1 MAVLV
6 LQISFLTEG
15 IMKNNRYIDK
25 IFIMVMLL
33 FFTFLTGILFYSIKK
48 ALPDKINIIANEEQQ
63 FDFGLPVN
71 GFIKSAIEVSEI
83 GESNIPSNQIK
94 IDMHKPFTL
103 KSGDGGSFV
112 MACKLFG
119 LINLKNV
126 KIDVV
131 EKEYVIP
138 CGMPIGIYI
147 QTDGVLVIG
156 TSVVNAMDGMN
167 YEPSYKLVRSGDYI
181 VGVNGTPINNKNELI
196 SFINE
201 NGANSIVLNIRRSGE
216 LIDVKIEPVQ
226 TTPDEY
232 KLGVWVRDNTQGI
245 GTLTFIDKDGE
256 FGALGHGINDVDT
269 STLMEL
275 KSGNLY
281 HTNIVSIIKGEKGI
295 PGELTG
301 TIDYDKSNI
310 LGEINRNTT
319 EGIFGISEK
328 ILSRYDKDSMME
340 VGLKQDVKL
349 GPAYIRCDVEGEI
362 KDYNVEIIEVNTGEN
377 NVNKGIILKVTDERL
392 LNVTGG
398 IVQGMSGSPII
409 QNDKIIGAVT
419 HVFIQ
424 DSTKGFGIFIENMLQ
439 SKNVE

>member
-1 MAVLV
+1 
-6 LQISFLTEG
+6 
-15 IMKNNRYIDK
+15 MKNNRYIDK
-25 IFIMVMLL
+25 IFIVVMLL
-33 FFTFLTGILFYSIKK
+33 FFTCLTGLLFHSIKK
-48 ALPDKINIIANEEQQ
+48 ALPDEINIIANGEQQ

-71 GFIKSAIEVSEI
+71 GFIKSAVEVSEI

-103 KSGDGGSFV
+103 KSGNGGSFV

-131 EKEYVIP
+131 DKEYVIP

-167 YEPSYKLVRSGDYI
+167 YEPSYKLVKSGDYI
-181 VGVNGTPINNKNELI
+181 VGVNGTKINNKNELI
-196 SFINE
+196 SLINQD
-201 NGANSIVLNIRRSGE
+201 GANSIVLNIRRSGE

-245 GTLTFIDKDGE
+245 GTLTFIDKDAE

-275 KSGNLY
+275 KSGSLY
-281 HTNIVSIIKGEKGI
+281 HTNIVSIIKGEKGV

-301 TIDYDKSNI
+301 TIDYDKKNI

-328 ILSRYDKDSMME
+328 ILSQYDKDRSMME
-340 VGLKQDVKL
+340 VGLKQDVKV
-349 GPAYIRCDVEGEI
+349 GPAHIRCNVEGEI
-362 KDYNVEIIEVNTGEN
+362 KDYDVEIIEVNTGEN
-377 NVNKGIILKVTDERL
+377 NVNKGIVLKVTDERL

-398 IVQGMSGSPII
+398 IVQGMSGSPIL
-409 QNDKIIGAVT
+409 QNNKIIGAVT

>member
-1 MAVLV
+1 
-6 LQISFLTEG
+6 
-15 IMKNNRYIDK
+15 MKNNRYIDK
-25 IFIMVMLL
+25 IFIVVMLL
-33 FFTFLTGILFYSIKK
+33 FFTCLTGLLFHTIKK
-48 ALPDKINIIANEEQQ
+48 ALPDEINIIANGEQQ

-71 GFIKSAIEVSEI
+71 GFIKSAVEVSEI

-103 KSGDGGSFV
+103 KSGNGGSFV

-131 EKEYVIP
+131 DKEYVIP

-167 YEPSYKLVRSGDYI
+167 YEPSYKLVKSGDYI
-181 VGVNGTPINNKNELI
+181 VGVNGTKINNKNELI
-196 SFINE
+196 SLINQD
-201 NGANSIVLNIRRSGE
+201 GANSIVLNIRRSGE

-245 GTLTFIDKDGE
+245 GTLTFIDKDAE

-275 KSGNLY
+275 KSGSLY
-281 HTNIVSIIKGEKGI
+281 HTNIVSIIKGEKGV

-301 TIDYDKSNI
+301 TIDYDKKNI

-328 ILSRYDKDSMME
+328 ILSQYDKDRSMME
-340 VGLKQDVKL
+340 VGLKQDVKV
-349 GPAYIRCDVEGEI
+349 GPAHIRCNVEGEI
-362 KDYNVEIIEVNTGEN
+362 KDYDVEIIEVNTGEN
-377 NVNKGIILKVTDERL
+377 NVNKGIVLKVTDERL

-398 IVQGMSGSPII
+398 IVQGMSGSPIL
-409 QNDKIIGAVT
+409 QNNKIIGAVT

>member
-1 MAVLV
+1 
-6 LQISFLTEG
+6 
-15 IMKNNRYIDK
+15 MKNNRYIDK
-25 IFIMVMLL
+25 IFIVVMLL
-33 FFTFLTGILFYSIKK
+33 FFAFLTGLLFHSIKK
-48 ALPDKINIIANEEQQ
+48 ALPDEINIIANGEQQ
-63 FDFGLPVN
+63 FDFGLPIN
-71 GFIKSAIEVSEI
+71 GFIKSTVEVSEM
-83 GESNIPSNQIK
+83 GTSNIPSNQIK

-112 MACKLFG
+112 MVCKLFG

-167 YEPSYKLVRSGDYI
+167 YEPSYKLVKSGDYI

-196 SFINE
+196 SLINE
-201 NGANSIVLNIRRSGE
+201 DGANSIVLNIRRNGE
-216 LIDVKIEPVQ
+216 LIDVKIDPIQ

-232 KLGVWVRDNTQGI
+232 KLGIWVRDNTQGI

-275 KSGNLY
+275 KSGSLY
-281 HTNIVSIIKGEKGI
+281 HTNIVSIIKGERGT

-319 EGIFGISEK
+319 EGIFGVSEK
-328 ILSRYDKDSMME
+328 ILSQYDMDSMME

-362 KDYNVEIIEVNTGEN
+362 KDYEVEIIEVNTGEN
-377 NVNKGIILKVTDERL
+377 NVNKGIVLKVTDKKL

-409 QNDKIIGAVT
+409 QDNRIIGAVT

>member
-1 MAVLV
+1 
-6 LQISFLTEG
+6 
-15 IMKNNRYIDK
+15 MKNNRYIDK
-25 IFIMVMLL
+25 IFIVVMLL
-33 FFTFLTGILFYSIKK
+33 FFTCLTGLLFHSIKK
-48 ALPDKINIIANEEQQ
+48 ALPDEINIIANGEQQ

-71 GFIKSAIEVSEI
+71 GFIKSAVEVSEI

-103 KSGDGGSFV
+103 KSGNGGSFV

-119 LINLKNV
+119 LINLKDV

-131 EKEYVIP
+131 DKEYVIP

-167 YEPSYKLVRSGDYI
+167 YEPSYKLVKSGDYI
-181 VGVNGTPINNKNELI
+181 VGVNGIKINNKNELI
-196 SFINE
+196 SLINQD
-201 NGANSIVLNIRRSGE
+201 GANSIVLNIRRSGE

-245 GTLTFIDKDGE
+245 GTLTFIDKDAE

-275 KSGNLY
+275 KSGSLY
-281 HTNIVSIIKGEKGI
+281 HTNIVSIIKGEKGV

-301 TIDYDKSNI
+301 TIDYDKKNI
-310 LGEINRNTT
+310 LGEIKRNTT

-328 ILSRYDKDSMME
+328 ILSQYDKDSSMME

-349 GPAYIRCDVEGEI
+349 GPAHIRCNVEGEI
-362 KDYNVEIIEVNTGEN
+362 KDYDVEIIEVNTGEN
-377 NVNKGIILKVTDERL
+377 NVNKGIVLKVTDERL

-398 IVQGMSGSPII
+398 IVQGMSGSPIL

>member
-1 MAVLV
+1 
-6 LQISFLTEG
+6 
-15 IMKNNRYIDK
+15 MKNKRYIDK
-25 IFIMVMLL
+25 IFIVVMLL
-33 FFTFLTGILFYSIKK
+33 FFAFLTGLLFHSIKK
-48 ALPDKINIIANEEQQ
+48 ALPDEINIIANGEQQ
-63 FDFGLPVN
+63 FDFGLPIN
-71 GFIKSAIEVSEI
+71 GFIKSTVEVSEM
-83 GESNIPSNQIK
+83 GTSNIPSNQIK

-112 MACKLFG
+112 MVCKLFG

-167 YEPSYKLVRSGDYI
+167 YEPSYKLVKSGDYI

-196 SFINE
+196 SLINE
-201 NGANSIVLNIRRSGE
+201 DGANSIVLNIRRNGE
-216 LIDVKIEPVQ
+216 LIDVKIDPIQ

-232 KLGVWVRDNTQGI
+232 KLGIWVRDNTQGI

-275 KSGNLY
+275 KSGSLY
-281 HTNIVSIIKGEKGI
+281 HTNIVSIIKGERGT

-319 EGIFGISEK
+319 EGIFGVSEK
-328 ILSRYDKDSMME
+328 ILSQYDMDSMME

-362 KDYNVEIIEVNTGEN
+362 KDYEVEIIEVNTGEN
-377 NVNKGIILKVTDERL
+377 NVNKGIVLKVTDKKL

-409 QNDKIIGAVT
+409 QDNRIIGAVT

>member
-1 MAVLV
+1 
-6 LQISFLTEG
+6 
-15 IMKNNRYIDK
+15 MKNSRYIDK
-25 IFIMVMLL
+25 IFLAVMLL
-33 FFTFLTGILFYSIKK
+33 FFTFLTGVLFLSIKK
-48 ALPDKINIIANEEQQ
+48 SLPDKINIVANDEQQ
-63 FDFGLPVN
+63 FNFGIPVN
-71 GFIKSAIEVSEI
+71 GFIKSSVEVSEM
-83 GESNIPSNQIK
+83 GKSNIPANQIK
-94 IDMHKPFTL
+94 IDMQKPFTL
-103 KSGDGGSFV
+103 KSGETGSFV

-126 KIDVV
+126 TIDVV
-131 EKEYVIP
+131 NKEYVIP
-138 CGMPIGIYI
+138 SGMPIGIYI

-156 TSVVNAMDGMN
+156 TSVVSALDGVN
-167 YEPSYKLVRSGDYI
+167 YEPAYKLVKSGDYI
-181 VGVNGTPINNKNELI
+181 VSVNGNSISNKKELI
-196 SFINE
+196 ELINQL
-201 NGANSIVLNIRRSGE
+201 GADSITLKVRRNGE
-216 LIDVKIEPVQ
+216 LIDVKIDPVQ

-232 KLGVWVRDNTQGI
+232 KLGIWVRDNTQGI
-245 GTLTFIDKDGE
+245 GTLTFIDSAGE

-281 HTNIVSIIKGEKGI
+281 HTNIVSIIKGEKGT

-301 TIDYDKSNI
+301 TIDYNKSNI
-310 LGEINRNTT
+310 LGDIKLNTT
-319 EGIFGISEK
+319 EGIFGVSNQ
-328 ILSRYDKDSMME
+328 ILDQYDNEDIME

-362 KDYNVEIIEVNTGEN
+362 KDYEVEIIEINRGEN
-377 NVNKGIILKVTDERL
+377 NLNKGIVLKVTDADL
-392 LNVTGG
+392 LRVTGG

-409 QNDKIIGAVT
+409 QDNKIIGAVT

>member
-1 MAVLV
+1 
-6 LQISFLTEG
+6 
-15 IMKNNRYIDK
+15 MKNNRYIDK
-25 IFIMVMLL
+25 IFIVVMLL
-33 FFTFLTGILFYSIKK
+33 FFICLTGLLFHSIKK
-48 ALPDKINIIANEEQQ
+48 ALPDEINIIANGEQQ

-71 GFIKSAIEVSEI
+71 GFIKSAVEVSEI

-103 KSGDGGSFV
+103 KSGNGGSFV

-131 EKEYVIP
+131 DKEYVIP

-167 YEPSYKLVRSGDYI
+167 YEPSYKLVKSGDYI
-181 VGVNGTPINNKNELI
+181 VGVNGTKINNKNELI
-196 SFINE
+196 SLINQD
-201 NGANSIVLNIRRSGE
+201 GANSIVLNIRRSGE

-245 GTLTFIDKDGE
+245 GTLTFIDKDAE

-275 KSGNLY
+275 KSGSLY
-281 HTNIVSIIKGEKGI
+281 HTNIVSIIKGEKGV

-301 TIDYDKSNI
+301 TIDYDKKNI

-328 ILSRYDKDSMME
+328 ILSQYDKDRSMME
-340 VGLKQDVKL
+340 VGLKQDVKV
-349 GPAYIRCDVEGEI
+349 GPAHIRCNVEGEI
-362 KDYNVEIIEVNTGEN
+362 KDYDVEIIEVNTGEN
-377 NVNKGIILKVTDERL
+377 NVNKGIVLKVTDERL

-398 IVQGMSGSPII
+398 IVQGMSGSPIL
-409 QNDKIIGAVT
+409 QNNKIIGAVT

>member
-1 MAVLV
+1 
-6 LQISFLTEG
+6 
-15 IMKNNRYIDK
+15 MKNNRYIDK
-25 IFIMVMLL
+25 IFIVVMLL
-33 FFTFLTGILFYSIKK
+33 FFTCLTGLLFHSIKK
-48 ALPDKINIIANEEQQ
+48 ALPDEINIIANGEQQ

-71 GFIKSAIEVSEI
+71 GFIKSAVEVSEI

-103 KSGDGGSFV
+103 KSGNGGSFV

-131 EKEYVIP
+131 DKEYVIP

-167 YEPSYKLVRSGDYI
+167 YEPSYKLVKSGDYI
-181 VGVNGTPINNKNELI
+181 VGVNGTKINNKNELI
-196 SFINE
+196 SLINQD
-201 NGANSIVLNIRRSGE
+201 GANSIVLNIRRSGE

-245 GTLTFIDKDGE
+245 GTLTFIDKDAE

-275 KSGNLY
+275 KSGSLY
-281 HTNIVSIIKGEKGI
+281 HTNIVSIIKGEKGV

-301 TIDYDKSNI
+301 TIDYDKKNI

-328 ILSRYDKDSMME
+328 ILSQYDKDRSMME
-340 VGLKQDVKL
+340 VGLKQDVKVGL
-349 GPAYIRCDVEGEI
+349 AHIRCNVEGEI
-362 KDYNVEIIEVNTGEN
+362 KDYDVEIIEVNTGEN
-377 NVNKGIILKVTDERL
+377 NVNKGIVLKVTDERL

-398 IVQGMSGSPII
+398 IVQGMSGSPIL
-409 QNDKIIGAVT
+409 QNNKIIGAVT